1 MITMPRTRCNTTAI
15 SALALAVAPLVAML
29 GAPAPA
35 LAQRTDAVPKLGTCP
50 FNWREGGTG
59 PNRVAGMP
67 GNCYPISETSPK
79 IFVRAS
85 SSEACPTGYYP
96 EGSRYCTTHKS
107 IGVSAETRSSPDARL
122 TKPAP
127 NARCPLGWAS
137 TRDLTACYTTFEKPT
152 MARLSNGKACKP
164 GELAEWGI
172 WCTSNYEGIDRTRA
186 DNAGAKDFNEVYAWT
201 LRNRGDTKAVGDTF
215 SPAAEAYFASRSG
228 ASTAAPSGQTAAAPN
243 GVPGAPNEAE
253 RCTAS
258 AGEVTG
264 AALGGAV
271 GGSEGARIGGMLGGL
286 AKDNNKNKNKQKQKP
301 KGC

>member
-1 MITMPRTRCNTTAI
+1 MTVTPRIGRTSAALTAMVF
-15 SALALAVAPLVAML
+15 AAAPLVTYFAS
-29 GAPAPA
+29 PAPA
-35 LAQRTDAVPKLGTCP
+35 LAQRTDSVPKLGTCP

-59 PNRVAGMP
+59 PNRVAGMA
-67 GNCYPISETSPK
+67 GNCYPISATSPK
-79 IFVRAS
+79 IFVRSS
-85 SSEACPTGYYP
+85 SSEPCPTGYYP

-122 TKPAP
+122 AKPAP

-152 MARLSNGKACKP
+152 VARLSHGKACKP

-201 LRNRGDTKAVGDTF
+201 LRNRGDTKTVGDTF
-215 SPAAEAYFASRSG
+215 SPEAEAYFASRGGTGAAAATGKPAAASTGASATQSEATPCTSTSG
-228 ASTAAPSGQTAAAPN
+228 AAA
-243 GVPGAPNEAE
+243 
-253 RCTAS
+253 
-258 AGEVTG
+258 G

-271 GGSEGARIGGMLGGL
+271 GGSQGARVGGMLGGL
-286 AKDNNKNKNKQKQKP
+286 AKGKKKP
-301 KGC
+301 QGC

>member
-1 MITMPRTRCNTTAI
+1 MTATPTTRRNTTALAAI
-15 SALALAVAPLVAML
+15 ALAAAPFGAMPW
-29 GAPAPA
+29 AWASAPA
-35 LAQRTDAVPKLGTCP
+35 LAQRTDSVPKLGTCP

-59 PNRVAGMP
+59 PNRVPGLA
-67 GNCYPISETSPK
+67 GNCYPISETSPR
-79 IFVRAS
+79 IFVRSS

-107 IGVSAETRSSPDARL
+107 VAVSAETRASPDARL
-122 TKPAP
+122 AKPAP

-152 MARLSNGKACKP
+152 VARLSNGKACKP

-172 WCTSNYEGIDRTRA
+172 WCTSNYEGIDRARA

-201 LRNRGDTKAVGDTF
+201 LRNRGDTKTVGDTF

-228 ASTAAPSGQTAAAPN
+228 TSVAAPSGKAAAAPSGGAQGSTSAN
-243 GVPGAPNEAE
+243 PCAPGSGAA
-253 RCTAS
+253 
-258 AGEVTG
+258 TG

-271 GGSEGARIGGMLGGL
+271 GGSQGARIGGMLGGL
-286 AKDNNKNKNKQKQKP
+286 AKGKKKP
-301 KGC
+301 QGC